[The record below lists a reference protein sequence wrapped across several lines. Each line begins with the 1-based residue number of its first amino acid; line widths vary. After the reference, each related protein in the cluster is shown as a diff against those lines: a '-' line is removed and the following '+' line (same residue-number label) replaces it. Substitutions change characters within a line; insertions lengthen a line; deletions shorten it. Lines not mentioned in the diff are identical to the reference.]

1 MEASVRF
8 EDKVVF
14 ITGGTRGLG
23 KAMASA
29 FLAEGARVAVNGRDK
44 ETVAKFEAEFAGKAS
59 RAFVVDITDFDA
71 MEGVAKRVTDEWEKV
86 DIVINS
92 AGIVNP
98 LLPSV
103 KTKKEDFDR
112 VIDVN
117 LKGAF
122 YVAQI
127 FGRGMI
133 ANRSGRIILIS
144 SQVALF
150 GDKGFLPYAV
160 SKSALPVMARNLAS
174 EWSQYGVTVCCLAP
188 GFIAGG
194 MNEGLVK
201 RQQFVDFLSKKTP
214 IGRMGRTEEL
224 VATILFLASP
234 EAQYINGETIVMD
247 GGMTGFSQESLLDFI
262 SKGK

>member
-1 MEASVRF
+1 MKFA
-8 EDKVVF
+8 DKVVF
-14 ITGGTRGLG
+14 ITGGTKGLG

-29 FLAEGARVAVNGRDK
+29 FLAQGARVAVNGRDK
-44 ETVAKFEAEFAGKAS
+44 GAVAKFEEEFARETS
-59 RAFVVDITDFDA
+59 RAFAADITDFDA
-71 MEGVAKRVTDEWEKV
+71 MEAIAQGVTDEWGKI
-86 DIVINS
+86 DIVVNS
-92 AGIVNP
+92 AAIVNP
-98 LLPSV
+98 LAPSE

-127 FGRGMI
+127 FGKRMI
-133 ANRSGRIILIS
+133 ESRSGRIILIS

-160 SKSALPVMARNLAS
+160 SKAAIPVMARNLAF

-188 GFIAGG
+188 GFVAGG
-194 MNEGLVK
+194 MNAGLIR
-201 RQQFVDFLSKKTP
+201 RQQFVDFLSGKTP

-224 VATILFLASP
+224 VATVLFLASP

-247 GGMTGFSQESLLDFI
+247 GGMTGFPQESLLDFI
-262 SKGK
+262 ARGK